1 MALPR
6 LGSNLLLSMNAFESS
21 TLDSP
26 LVSESLHGWTPS
38 EHLAQQV
45 LDGCAP
51 ALLSPFP
58 CAHPPAHFRRARMHD
73 GAASRTCSRIT
84 HPPRSHT
91 PFITATLCHCNRCS
105 QPRRCSPTA
114 AALCARG
121 SAEMRALRRGRG
133 HIGRALHSR
142 RTCSRS
148 ARKLATNCVLSKL
161 RTLTRPIPRLPA
173 RRVCVHP
180 HGDIDGHGC
189 ARVRM
194 PNCSNAVRALAPE
207 EMRPVG
213 RGKSAQGADGGHATD
228 VLACGLAAAARARR
242 SSSRAKA
249 ARASRSP
256 RAGCCSA
263 SRRTTRRVGQGRSHR
278 GWTTPMTRCGGS
290 AQ

>member
-1 MALPR
+1 MRAIP
-6 LGSNLLLSMNAFESS
+6 
-21 TLDSP
+21 P
-26 LVSESLHGWTPS
+26 L
-38 EHLAQQV
+38 
-45 LDGCAP
+45 
-51 ALLSPFP
+51 PFP
-58 CAHPPAHFRRARMHD
+58 LRPPTRPPTHFRRARTHES
-73 GAASRTCSRIT
+73 AASRTCSQIT

-91 PFITATLCHCNRCS
+91 LFITASLCCATEIRCS
-105 QPRRCSPTA
+105 QPRRQRPLA
-114 AALCARG
+114 GARG
-121 SAEMRALRRGRG
+121 SAELRALRRGRG

-161 RTLTRPIPRLPA
+161 RTLTRPLPRPPA
-173 RRVCVHP
+173 RRV
-180 HGDIDGHGC
+180 C

-207 EMRPVG
+207 EMRSVG
-213 RGKSAQGADGGHATD
+213 LGESAQGADGWARTRPGVSAPADWTD
-228 VLACGLAAAARARR
+228 LAAAARARR

-263 SRRTTRRVGQGRSHR
+263 SRRTTRRVGRGRSHR